1 MSTEEDLHHRMAT
14 LENEIKLLKMGNAQ
28 PESSKSNVKKPRKPR
43 EQTDYNRFMSK
54 YISDQKEKL
63 GSDFNHK
70 VAFGEAAKTWT
81 KNKDKKNKFSIC
93 DQDSEEDQ

>member
-1 MSTEEDLHHRMAT
+1 MSTEEDLHQRMIT

-28 PESSKSNVKKPRKPR
+28 QESSKSNVKKPRKPR

-81 KNKDKKNKFSIC
+81 RNKDKKNKFSIS
-93 DQDSEEDQ
+93 DQDSDED